1 MCLQVE
7 NAHWHVNGKPTAI
20 GDRVRLHETTLDE

>member
-7 NAHWHVNGKPTAI
+7 NVHVVNGKLMAI